1 MSLLTDD
8 EMRLIAGP
16 RVDYFDHAVFGRA
29 IEAKILAKLAS
40 AELPEPALTKQYNLH
55 KAVRYMDKNSI
66 GDCDASWVDAGV
78 YFTADQL
85 RQAYA
90 QGAASQLSAEPVA
103 KQFQT
108 VDGGWHSFLD
118 LQHEEHTIADGHWPI
133 RELFT
138 LKEPK

>member
-90 QGAASQLSAEPVA
+90 QGAASQLAQEAEWFA
-103 KQFQT
+103 YRT
-108 VDGGWHSFLD
+108 NG
-118 LQHEEHTIADGHWPI
+118 AHWFCFPYKPHHDAYD
-133 RELFT
+133 EGTLTPLFT